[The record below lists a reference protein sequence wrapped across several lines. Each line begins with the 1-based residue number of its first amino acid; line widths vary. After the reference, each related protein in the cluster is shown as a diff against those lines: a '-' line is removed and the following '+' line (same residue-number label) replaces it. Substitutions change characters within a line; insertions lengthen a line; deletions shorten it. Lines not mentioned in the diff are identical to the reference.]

1 MRKSIKQPTEYA
13 TTNKST
19 IVSIKDREQIADPLT
34 ELLRMGG
41 RKLIEQAIE
50 AELQA
55 LLS

>member
-1 MRKSIKQPTEYA
+1 MGRNTIISIE
-13 TTNKST
+13 
-19 IVSIKDREQIADPLT
+19 DREQIADPPT
-34 ELLRMGG
+34 ELPRMGA